1 MRAYGQTRTLSL
13 AHAQAQ
19 RTVSRT
25 ERNHAVG
32 IFHHGKAEYE
42 RVTRHNARS
51 AHLNRR
57 TRTPGYLAQKQLIAR
72 ARRPKR
78 QRPRIG
84 VIVRTKTDNHI
95 RHASIG
101 IRTHDERTVRG
112 RQIEDEP
119 PLFLALRFASR
130 IQRLGMLS

>member
-1 MRAYGQTRTLSL
+1 MRVHGQTRPLSL

-19 RTVSRT
+19 RAVSRT
-25 ERNHAVG
+25 ERNHSVG

-57 TRTPGYLAQKQLIAR
+57 TRTPDYLAQKQLIAR

-78 QRPRIG
+78 
-84 VIVRTKTDNHI
+84 
-95 RHASIG
+95 S
-101 IRTHDERTVRG
+101 TVR
-112 RQIEDEP
+112 R
-119 PLFLALRFASR
+119 
-130 IQRLGMLS
+130 